1 MKCYEMLTNAYAA
14 EAYVTCMS
22 ASLRAEGRRWSL
34 ASLPSSG
41 YGTNPPSS
49 TVSVRH
55 PEKWRHRP
63 LVTTWQPGDSNTS
76 LSPNSTLVY
85 AIRDSECQD

>member
-1 MKCYEMLTNAYAA
+1 MLTNAYAA

-22 ASLRAEGRRWSL
+22 VSFRAEGRRWSL

-49 TVSVRH
+49 TVSVSHPKTRRH
-55 PEKWRHRP
+55 PP
-63 LVTTWQPGDSNTS
+63 LLIHGGQ
-76 LSPNSTLVY
+76 
-85 AIRDSECQD
+85 AILTPCSAQIAHAFMQRGTVNAKTEMTNR